1 MPQATSPDAAVS
13 SANDQS
19 GGMYAAGRGAMSI
32 ALVGD
37 VMLNRRIR
45 IHDEPV
51 FLKLRDILRGADV
64 AFANL
69 ETTVRNDNE
78 GTPTRS
84 YATYTTMP
92 PSMLEELKW
101 LGINVLSTANNHA
114 YDFNEGGVLAT
125 LKHLEHAGLVHA
137 GLGINLTK
145 ARAPGYF
152 DSRNGR
158 VGLVATTTTFYPWS
172 RAGEARPDMP
182 GRAGINPLGFNV
194 TYRVTRPQLAA
205 LREIAGALGFA
216 MESAR
221 KRKHFYSDSEAGG
234 GGRDAVHLLGAT
246 FVEGEKPSFSGHA
259 DPADLAGNVR
269 WIREARRQADWVV
282 ASIHSHDFA
291 FSSVATAPRQ
301 SAMTEPI
308 ECVREFAHTAIDE
321 GADLVVGHGS
331 HTVLGIEIYRGRPIL
346 YGVGNFFFQNE
357 TISAFPADSY
367 ERFELGPDATPADF
381 LDARTDKDRK
391 GHPSDPAFWE
401 GVVAVC
407 DFENRQ
413 PKRIVLHP
421 VDSGFGR
428 PRAQRGR
435 PMLAQ
440 GALATKIIGRIAEL
454 SMPLGTLIK
463 QEGGVGIL
471 NIE

>member
-1 MPQATSPDAAVS
+1 MSRSQSSDFAAAENRDRAV
-13 SANDQS
+13 
-19 GGMYAAGRGAMSI
+19 YAAERGAMNI

-45 IHDEPV
+45 VHEEPA
-51 FLKLRDILRGADV
+51 FLKLREILRGADA

-69 ETTVRNDNE
+69 ETTVRNEDE

-92 PSMLEELKW
+92 PAMLEELKW
-101 LGINVLSTANNHA
+101 LGINLLSTANNHS

-125 LKHLEHAGLVHA
+125 LKHLEQAGLVHA
-137 GLGINLTK
+137 GLGVNLTK

-158 VGLVATTTTFYPWS
+158 VGLVAATTTFYPWS
-172 RAGEARPDMP
+172 RAGEARPDML

-194 TYRVTRPQLAA
+194 TYRLPPQQLAA
-205 LREIAGALGFA
+205 LREVSLALGFA

-221 KRKHFYSDSEAGG
+221 KRKHFYSESEAGG
-234 GGRDAVHLLGAT
+234 TDQSAVHLLGAT
-246 FVEGEKPSFSGHA
+246 FVAGDKPSFQGHA
-259 DPADLAGNVR
+259 DPVDMAGNLK

-291 FSSVATAPRQ
+291 FSSVSTAPRQ
-301 SAMTEPI
+301 SDMTEPI
-308 ECVREFAHTAIDE
+308 ECVREFAHNAIDE

-331 HTVLGIEIYRGRPIL
+331 HTVLGIEIYRGRPIF

-357 TISAFPADSY
+357 TIPAFPADSY
-367 ERFELGPDATPADF
+367 ERFELGGDATPADF
-381 LDARTDKDRK
+381 LDARTDKDQK
-391 GHPSDPAFWE
+391 GHPSDPTFWE

-407 DFENRQ
+407 GFERRRL
-413 PKRIVLHP
+413 KRVVLHP

-435 PMLAQ
+435 PMLAG
-440 GALATKIIGRIAEL
+440 GALAGKIIGRIADL
-454 SMPLGTLIK
+454 SKPFGTSIK
-463 QEGGVGIL
+463 REGDTGIL
-471 NIE
+471 DIK